1 MVFKVFSRSS
11 AIAYS
16 FKKEIPKTEIISI
29 SDSYDFCPRFNKNQN
44 ILRVL
49 YLKFDDVEKGEP
61 NCITTED
68 AKKIVKFINTVNK
81 DIEQI
86 IVHCEAGV
94 SRSAGICAA
103 IMKYLTGDDSEI
115 FDNSKYCPN
124 ITCYRT
130 VLNEFYSPKEEIR

>member
-1 MVFKVFSRSS
+1 MVFKVLSRSG

-16 FKKEIPKTEIISI
+16 YKQNISKTEIISI
-29 SDSYDFCPRFNKNQN
+29 SDAYDSYPHFNDNLN
-44 ILRVL
+44 FSRIL

-68 AKKIVKFINTVNK
+68 AKKITKFINTVNK
-81 DIEQI
+81 SIEQI

-94 SRSAGICAA
+94 SRSAGVCAA

-115 FDNSKYCPN
+115 FDNPKYCPN
-124 ITCYRT
+124 MTCYRA
-130 VLNEFYSPKEEIR
+130 VLKEFYSPKEEIR

>member
-1 MVFKVFSRSS
+1 MVFKVLSRSG

-16 FKKEIPKTEIISI
+16 YKQNIPKTEIISI
-29 SDSYDFCPRFNKNQN
+29 SDAYDSYPHFNDNQKFSR
-44 ILRVL
+44 IL

-86 IVHCEAGV
+86 IVHCGAGV
-94 SRSAGICAA
+94 SRSAGVCAA

-115 FDNSKYCPN
+115 FDNPKYCPN
-124 ITCYRT
+124 MTCYRT
-130 VLNEFYSPKEEIR
+130 VLNGFYSLKEEV